1 MKNSVLV
8 IEDSPTQALALRAL
22 LEINDLDVTIAA
34 NGAEGLALARTLE
47 PAAIILDIQLPDMDG
62 FQVCQKLKHWPE
74 TASLPVI
81 MLTQYDE
88 HTAIVHGLQLG
99 ALEYIPKDA
108 FADSVLVGTLRQMGI
123 ITCKPVLP
131 TPPDSEWEWL

>member
-1 MKNSVLV
+1 MNKSILV

-22 LEINDLDVTIAA
+22 LEINDLDVTLAST
-34 NGAEGLALARTLE
+34 GAEGLALARTLK

-62 FQVCQKLKHWPE
+62 FQVCQTLKHWPE
-74 TASLPVI
+74 TVSLPVI

-88 HTAIVHGLQLG
+88 HAAVVHGLQLG

-123 ITCKPVLP
+123 IKGVPVLP
-131 TPPDSEWEWL
+131 EIPDSDWEWL

>member
-1 MKNSVLV
+1 MSAPILV
-8 IEDSPTQALALRAL
+8 IEDSPTQALALSAL
-22 LEINDLDVTIAA
+22 LEANGLDVTLAYT
-34 NGAEGLALARTLE
+34 GMEGLSLARTLQ

-62 FQVCQKLKHWPE
+62 FQVCQTLKQRPE

-99 ALEYIPKDA
+99 ALEYIPKDT
-108 FADSVLVGTLRQMGI
+108 FADSVLVGTLSQMGI
-123 ITCKPVLP
+123 ITGAPVVL
-131 TPPDSEWEWL
+131 TQPDDDWEWL

>member
-1 MKNSVLV
+1 MKKSILV
-8 IEDSPTQALALRAL
+8 IEDSLTQALALRAL
-22 LEINDLDVTIAA
+22 LEINDLDVTLATT
-34 NGAEGLALARTLE
+34 GAEGLALARTLK

-62 FQVCQKLKHWPE
+62 FQVCQTLKHWPE
-74 TASLPVI
+74 TMSLPVI

-108 FADSVLVGTLRQMGI
+108 FADSVLLGTLSQMGI
-123 ITCKPVLP
+123 IVGLPVLP
-131 TPPDSEWEWL
+131 TPPDDDWEWL

>member
-1 MKNSVLV
+1 MNKSILV
-8 IEDSPTQALALRAL
+8 IEDSPTQAIALRAL

-34 NGAEGLALARTLE
+34 TGAEGLALAHTLH

-62 FQVCQKLKHWPE
+62 FQVCQTLKRHVE
-74 TASLPVI
+74 TAALPVI

-108 FADSVLVGTLRQMGI
+108 FADSVLLGTLSQMGVI
-123 ITCKPVLP
+123 ASVPVLP
-131 TPPDSEWEWL
+131 ELSDSDWEWL

>member
-1 MKNSVLV
+1 MNKSVLV

-22 LEINDLDVTIAA
+22 LEINDLDVTHAA
-34 NGAEGLALARTLE
+34 TGAEGLALARTLK

-62 FQVCQKLKHWPE
+62 FQVCQTLKHWPE
-74 TASLPVI
+74 TISLPVI

-108 FADSVLVGTLRQMGI
+108 FADSVLLGTLKQMGI
-123 ITCKPVLP
+123 ITGTPVLP
-131 TPPDSEWEWL
+131 EPPDSDWEWL

>member
-1 MKNSVLV
+1 MNKSVLV

-22 LEINDLDVTIAA
+22 LEINDLDVTLTHT
-34 NGAEGLALARTLE
+34 GAEGLTLARALQ

-62 FQVCQKLKHWPE
+62 FQVCQTLKHWPE
-74 TASLPVI
+74 TITLPVI

-88 HTAIVHGLQLG
+88 PTAIVHGLQLG

-108 FADSVLVGTLRQMGI
+108 FADSVLLGTLRQMGV
-123 ITCKPVLP
+123 ITGAPVLP
-131 TPPDSEWEWL
+131 ELPDSEWEWL